1 MPACDLHVTAL
12 AVAVHENPGYR
23 PVAAGED
30 AFPILS
36 AVAALR
42 GVPAERL
49 AMREGR
55 GADEDV
61 CARAL
66 GALGVPDD
74 TQPLYLVHTGAGP
87 DPYIAFLAKL
97 VQDLDWPGE
106 DTGITH
112 LDEAGG
118 TAVFDLLDW
127 STGPDGG
134 ATVLIADEPPV
145 VDVLAGRRRTVSAA
159 AVRVRRDAGPLRLLG
174 AGEGEPAAA
183 ARATHQFEGA
193 GPCDGWLALTRAA
206 QDGRLADGDRVLILA
221 NGPRRH
227 GWVLFEVADAQWLRS
242 AVSGTAVSGT
252 AVSGTAGKDTP
263 R

>member
-1 MPACDLHVTAL
+1 MPTCDLHVTAL
-12 AVAVHENPGYR
+12 AVAVRQNPGYR
-23 PVAAGED
+23 QVIAGED
-30 AFPILS
+30 AFPLMS

-42 GVPAERL
+42 GVPPERL
-49 AMREGR
+49 VLREGN

-66 GALGVPDD
+66 DALGAPDD

-87 DPYIAFLAKL
+87 DPYIACLAKL
-97 VQDLDWPGE
+97 VHELDWPGE

-127 STGPDGG
+127 STGPDRG
-134 ATVLIADEPPV
+134 ATVLIADEPSI
-145 VDVLAGRRRTVSAA
+145 VDVAAGRRTVSAA
-159 AVRVRRDAGPLRLLG
+159 AVRVRRDAGPLRMLG

-183 ARATHQFEGA
+183 HATHQSGGVTHQFDGA
-193 GPCDGWLALTRAA
+193 GPCDGWLAFTQAA

-221 NGPRRH
+221 NGSHRR
-227 GWVLFEVADAQWLRS
+227 GWAAFEVTDAQWLRL
-242 AVSGTAVSGT
+242 AV
-252 AVSGTAGKDTP
+252 AGAPEKDVA
-263 R
+263 

>member
-1 MPACDLHVTAL
+1 MPTGDLHVTGL

-23 PVAAGED
+23 PVTAGEE
-30 AFPILS
+30 AFPLLC
-36 AVAALR
+36 AFAALR
-42 GVPAERL
+42 GLPADRL
-49 AMREGR
+49 AMRAGT
-55 GADEDV
+55 GTDEDV

-66 GALGVPDD
+66 SALGVPAD
-74 TQPLYLVHTGAGP
+74 TQPLFLVHTGAGP

-127 STGPDGG
+127 STGPNGG

-145 VDVLAGRRRTVSAA
+145 VDMLAGRRTVSAA
-159 AVRVRRDAGPLRLLG
+159 AVRVRRDAGPLRMLG
-174 AGEGEPAAA
+174 AGEGEPAETV
-183 ARATHQFEGA
+183 RATHRFGGT
-193 GPCDGWLALTRAA
+193 GPCDGWLALARAT
-206 QDGRLADGDRVLILA
+206 QDGRLADGDQVLILA
-221 NGPRRH
+221 NGPGRR
-227 GWVLFEVADAQWLRS
+227 GWVLFEIADAQWLRGT
-242 AVSGTAVSGT
+242 VSD
-252 AVSGTAGKDTP
+252 TAGKDTA